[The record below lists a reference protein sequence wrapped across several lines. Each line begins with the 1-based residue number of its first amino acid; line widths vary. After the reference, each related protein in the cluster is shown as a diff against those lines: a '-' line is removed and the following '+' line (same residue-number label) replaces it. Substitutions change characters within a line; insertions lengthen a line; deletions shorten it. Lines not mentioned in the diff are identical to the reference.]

1 MRTTSQEK
9 IWVNE
14 KTNFHYIVRGVQRVP
29 EGSEVYIRICS
40 GMMTD
45 KGYLKGTEN
54 YVLTNNPMG
63 GQCVAWSKDP
73 EDLYLFAA
81 EHTWFIDD
89 DKFDKFKELMD

>member
-45 KGYLKGTEN
+45 KQQYPDFTFPEAL
-54 YVLTNNPMG
+54 LRRRDG
-63 GQCVAWSKDP
+63 GRRHPQ
-73 EDLYLFAA
+73 
-81 EHTWFIDD
+81 
-89 DKFDKFKELMD
+89 